1 VLVCFTSF
9 LVFFVVAIAVCFRA
23 WLLVDASIGM
33 VAVVFMV
40 LVVVVTVG
48 REVVLSLLLVGQEL
62 VDEAFCLG
70 AMRCWRAAEMG
81 WDRVVGNEGALA
93 TVGVGRVEDD
103 LLELAA
109 HPGQENTRLFTSTES
124 RSSSLAERPSS
135 SEMGF
140 GELELA
146 IVDVSL
152 RDNG

>member
-1 VLVCFTSF
+1 VGGGVLVCFTSF

-70 AMRCWRAAEMG
+70 ARRCWRAAEMG

-103 LLELAA
+103 LL
-109 HPGQENTRLFTSTES
+109 GVSCSS
-124 RSSSLAERPSS
+124 RTGEYQVVYLYRIALLVTGREALIERD
-135 SEMGF
+135 GIWR
-140 GELELA
+140 A
-146 IVDVSL
+146 
-152 RDNG
+152 